1 MATKDNRTG
10 QGARQ
15 TYAAVS
21 VTAGDET
28 VGRGELIA
36 TQGRSPVCFRLIG
49 CVKRWDRR
57 DPEVRRGEHIKAGQE
72 RGCRGRRK
80 RGERNKGGKETQA
93 KGRDGERKRGNGLK

>member
-1 MATKDNRTG
+1 
-10 QGARQ
+10 
-15 TYAAVS
+15 
-21 VTAGDET
+21 
-28 VGRGELIA
+28 
-36 TQGRSPVCFRLIG
+36 
-49 CVKRWDRR
+49 VKRWDRR